1 MASAQC
7 AETATVPPFDQVV
20 RRIHEISSLPQV
32 AMRVMQAANDPKAGA
47 SELKQVME
55 YDPALCARVL
65 RCVNSSAY
73 ATRVKITNLQQAIAY
88 LGIRQIRNLALTA
101 SISNLFK
108 QQGSIGS
115 YNRTALW
122 RHLVAVGLCSRMIAM
137 RSRLSTFEDMFLAGL
152 LHDVGII
159 LEDQHINEA
168 FSAMVRSLKKDTAL
182 CDTERRLFGFDHTTL
197 GDGITKSWGFPET
210 VVAAVRFHH
219 GSANYRGPH
228 VQVVQCVETAN
239 FICSVKGI
247 ASVGINLVQ
256 FPRGAIEGLALSK
269 EDVVVLATD
278 LDREVSANES
288 LFQL

>member
-1 MASAQC
+1 MASTLY
-7 AETATVPPFDQVV
+7 TATEPVPPFDQMV
-20 RRIHEISSLPQV
+20 RRIHEISTLPQV
-32 AMRVMQAANDPKAGA
+32 AMRVMQVANNPNAGA

-55 YDPALCARVL
+55 YDPALCVRVL

-101 SISNLFK
+101 SISKLFK
-108 QQGSIGS
+108 QQGSIGT

-122 RHLVAVGLCSRMIAM
+122 RHMVAAGLGSRMIAM
-137 RSRLSTFEDMFLAGL
+137 RCRLSTFEDMFLAGL

-159 LEDQHINEA
+159 LEDQHLNEV
-168 FSAMVRSLKKDTAL
+168 FSAMVGSLSKDTTL
-182 CDTERRLFGFDHTTL
+182 CDAERRHFGFDHTTL
-197 GDGITKSWGFPET
+197 GEGVTKSWIFPDT

-228 VQVVQCVETAN
+228 VQVVHCVEIAN

-247 ASVGINLVQ
+247 TSVGINLAQ
-256 FPRGAIEGLALSK
+256 FPRGAIEGLALTK

>member
-1 MASAQC
+1 MASTLY
-7 AETATVPPFDQVV
+7 TATEPVPPFDQMV
-20 RRIHEISSLPQV
+20 RRIHEISTLPQV
-32 AMRVMQAANDPKAGA
+32 AMRVMQVANNPNAGA

-55 YDPALCARVL
+55 YDPALCVRVL

-101 SISNLFK
+101 SISKLFK
-108 QQGSIGS
+108 QQGSIGP

-122 RHLVAVGLCSRMIAM
+122 RHLVAAGLCSRMIAM
-137 RSRLSTFEDMFLAGL
+137 RCRLSTFEDMFLAGL

-159 LEDQHINEA
+159 LEDQHLNEV
-168 FSAMVRSLKKDTAL
+168 FSAMVGSLSKDTTL
-182 CDTERRLFGFDHTTL
+182 CDAERRHFGFDHTTL
-197 GDGITKSWGFPET
+197 GEGVTKSWSFPDT

-228 VQVVQCVETAN
+228 VQVVHCVEIAN

-247 ASVGINLVQ
+247 TSVGINLAQ
-256 FPRGAIEGLALSK
+256 FPRGAIEGLALTK

>member
-1 MASAQC
+1 MSSVQC
-7 AETATVPPFDQVV
+7 AATATVPPFDQVV
-20 RRIHEISSLPQV
+20 RRIHEISTLPQV
-32 AMRVMQAANDPKAGA
+32 ALRVMQVANNPNAGA
-47 SELKQVME
+47 SELKGVME

-108 QQGSIGS
+108 QQGSIGP

-137 RSRLSTFEDMFLAGL
+137 RCRLSSFEDMFLAGL

-159 LEDQHINEA
+159 LEDQHLNEV
-168 FSAMVRSLKKDTAL
+168 FSAMVGSLAKETTL
-182 CDTERRLFGFDHTTL
+182 CEVERRHFGFDHTTL
-197 GDGITKSWGFPET
+197 GDGVTRNWSFPET
-210 VVAAVRFHH
+210 VIAAVRFHH
-219 GSANYRGPH
+219 GSANYHGPH
-228 VQVVQCVETAN
+228 VQVVHCVEIAN
-239 FICSVKGI
+239 FVCSVKGI
-247 ASVGINLVQ
+247 TSVGINLVQ
-256 FPRGAIEGLALSK
+256 FPREAIQGLTLTK

-278 LDREVSANES
+278 LDREVNANES